1 MVESMEEKKN
11 IVLFVD
17 DEPNVLTAIKRAVE
31 DEPYVALFAGSAGEA
46 LQILEKRTLPVKLF
60 FPYIPGFL
68 GMRETDPVISVLEYF
83 RT

>member
-1 MVESMEEKKN
+1 MLDEDCFSKLDRVAGADVSFSVDNKAAAAVV
-11 IVLFVD
+11 VLQ
-17 DEPNVLTAIKRAVE
+17 LE
-31 DEPYVALFAGSAGEA
+31 DLK
-46 LQILEKRTLPVKLF
+46 ILEKRTLPVKLF